1 MSFYKSIVLLFI
13 CLLFIGLET
22 VDSVAAEADAADS
35 SHDVC
40 QTDCQFYYVNN
51 HSTTLVNGKNNSRFA
66 PITSLVAQKA
76 GGTIYNYYSL
86 SKPASN
92 ATESQLVPIDPLVEA
107 ESLITVQGEEG
118 SEAVTSIGGGNLKL
132 KQLMKK
138 HLRLNGFTVKEN
150 YQAQAT
156 DKKEVSLIFTEAQG
170 EAFLTGGEGNLSS
183 AAPSNGTDKLNQ
195 YTQAIQDALNE
206 YHTEKNVWI
215 WDSPSVTKNLEEA
228 MQFLTDQQVTN
239 IYLHFDTRIP
249 DPVYRSFIQ
258 KASNQGITVHALMG
272 QPKWGLKAYTSE
284 ALHRI
289 DLVAKYNHN
298 ASPREQFAGIH
309 FDIEPYVMDVWD
321 HERTTVL
328 KEWSASAKQYIS
340 YAKSKGF
347 IVGSSL
353 PFWTDQSAVEVHYP
367 DFYKEMIDRQDYV
380 TLMAYRNKALGS
392 NSITKLTAGEMKY
405 ATSPKVEIGVE
416 LLPNSVDYLSFH
428 NRSTVDMEKE
438 LAHVRNY
445 YTQLKSKGFK
455 GITIHDYEEWKAK
468 PALPF
473 ENSEPKSFSR
483 ISGHTRYETSE
494 AFTNKIPD
502 HSLDTVILTDGTNY
516 PDALAGGV
524 LNKSLNGVIM
534 LVNDRQNVL
543 QPKLKEAQ
551 RLLKDNGRITVL
563 GGTGAVSSAVSQ
575 QFHDLGYPVIRI
587 AGTNRVETAIQ
598 IAQHVKDKPAQLFIA
613 DGNNFADALSIV
625 PYATKSQAPILLNT
639 ANAGL
644 NQEIISYI
652 QTHPSVTSATIIG
665 GPNAVPP
672 QAETMLKQLGI
683 PKIRRIA
690 GTERSLTALKI
701 ATTYYPRATQ
711 AGISNGHRFPDAL
724 SGSRYAYSHDM
735 PILLTDSDHV
745 NRDVA
750 NFSKQLHNFV
760 FFGGEGV
767 LSPALKSTF
776 K

>member
-1 MSFYKSIVLLFI
+1 MSFYKSSVLFFI
-13 CLLFIGLET
+13 CLLFIGAEA
-22 VDSVAAEADAADS
+22 VGSVAAEADASESNHGA
-35 SHDVC
+35 C

-92 ATESQLVPIDPLVEA
+92 VTESRLVSTDPLVDA

-118 SEAVTSIGGGNLKL
+118 SEAVTFIGGGNLQL

-150 YQAQAT
+150 YEAPAT
-156 DKKEVSLIFTEAQG
+156 DKKEVSLTFTQAQG
-170 EAFLTGGEGNLSS
+170 EAFLTAEGALST
-183 AAPSNGTDKLNQ
+183 AVPSNGTDDLNQ

-215 WDSPSVTKNLEEA
+215 WDSPSVTKNPEET

-249 DPVYRSFIQ
+249 DPTYHSFIQ
-258 KASNQGITVHALMG
+258 QASNQGITVHALMG
-272 QPKWGLKAYTSE
+272 QPKWGQEAYTSE

-298 ASPREQFAGIH
+298 AAQSEQFAGIH
-309 FDIEPYVMDVWD
+309 FDIEPYVMDAWD
-321 HERTTVL
+321 HDRATVL
-328 KEWSASAKQYIS
+328 KEWSASAKEYIS
-340 YAKSKGF
+340 YAKNKGF
-347 IVGSSL
+347 IIGSSL
-353 PFWTDQSAVEVHYP
+353 PFWTDQSAVEAHYP
-367 DFYKEMIDRQDYV
+367 GFYKEMIDRQDYV
-380 TLMAYRNKALGS
+380 TLMAYRNNALGS
-392 NSITKLTAGEMKY
+392 NSITQLTEGEMKY
-405 ATSPKVEIGVE
+405 ASSPKVEIGVE

-428 NRSTVDMEKE
+428 NRSTADMEKE
-438 LAHVRNY
+438 LASVRNY

-455 GITIHDYEEWKAK
+455 GMTIHDYEEWKAK

-473 ENSEPKSFSR
+473 GNTETKSFSR
-483 ISGHTRYETSE
+483 IAGQTRYETSQ
-494 AFTNKIPD
+494 AFTNRIPD

-534 LVNDRQNVL
+534 LVNDRQSVLHSKIEETKRLL
-543 QPKLKEAQ
+543 QP
-551 RLLKDNGRITVL
+551 NGRITVL
-563 GGTGAVSSAVSQ
+563 GGTGAVSSAISQ
-575 QFHDLGYPVIRI
+575 QFNDLGYPVIRI

-598 IAQHVKDKPAQLFIA
+598 IAQHVTDDPAQLFIA

-625 PYATKSQAPILLNT
+625 PYATKSQSPILLNT
-639 ANAGL
+639 SDSGL
-644 NQEIISYI
+644 HKEIISYV
-652 QTHPSVTSATIIG
+652 QTHPSVTSVTIIG

-683 PKIRRIA
+683 HKINRIA
-690 GTERSLTALKI
+690 GTDRSLTALKI
-701 ATTYYPRATQ
+701 AKTYYPHATQ
-711 AGISNGHRFPDAL
+711 AGISNGRRFPDAL

-735 PILLTDSDHV
+735 PILLTDSDRV
-745 NRDVA
+745 NNDVVS
-750 NFSKQLHNFV
+750 FSKQLHHFV